1 MDSLSQIVLGGAV
14 AAAIAPPAHRRAAL
28 LAGAALG
35 TLPDLDG
42 LLIARF
48 TSDPIQLMTLHRG
61 ASHSLFVL
69 PFLAWFI
76 WWAFRQRGGR
86 VAQAPRRWLW
96 AILAVL
102 ITHPLLD
109 AFTSYGTQLFW
120 PIPVQPTWWSTVF
133 IIDPL
138 YTIWLLLA
146 CIVAWLARHRVLA
159 QRALVAGLV
168 VSSAYLGWSVL
179 AKGMA
184 DRAASATLATMG
196 LAEAPRFSVA
206 TPFNTLLYR
215 VVVMT
220 PDGYLIGDRSVV
232 ADRGPMRFTAHASDA
247 AALQTAAQLPAVQRL
262 LWFNGGFMRARLQG
276 DALVLSDLRMG
287 LEPAYSFNFAVA
299 RRQGGAWQ
307 PMPPAR
313 ETASA
318 ISGGDAP
325 TIGAWRI
332 GIARRSNRSRN
343 AISFLRRPSC
353 GPASR
358 ANARAP

>member
-69 PFLAWFI
+69 PFVAWFI

-179 AKGMA
+179 AKGMV

-247 AALQTAAQLPAVQRL
+247 AALQTAAQLPAVQRRCA
-262 LWFNGGFMRARLQG
+262 GAERPAHGTGAGLQLQLCRG
-276 DALVLSDLRMG
+276 AAPGRRVAAHAAG
-287 LEPAYSFNFAVA
+287 A
-299 RRQGGAWQ
+299 RRGG
-307 PMPPAR
+307 R
-313 ETASA
+313 
-318 ISGGDAP
+318 GRGVLAP
-325 TIGAWRI
+325 GH
-332 GIARRSNRSRN
+332 RR
-343 AISFLRRPSC
+343 
-353 GPASR
+353 GPA
-358 ANARAP
+358 AGVAAHLAGAGVGPV

>member
-69 PFLAWFI
+69 PCVAWFI

-120 PIPVQPTWWSTVF
+120 PIPVQ
-133 IIDPL
+133 
-138 YTIWLLLA
+138 
-146 CIVAWLARHRVLA
+146 
-159 QRALVAGLV
+159 
-168 VSSAYLGWSVL
+168 

-313 ETASA
+313 AAAGESA
-318 ISGGDAP
+318 VFSRQG
-325 TIGAWRI
+325 IGAALRQVWQRI
-332 GIARRSNRSRN
+332 WQAQG
-343 AISFLRRPSC
+343 
-353 GPASR
+353 
-358 ANARAP
+358 

>member
-42 LLIARF
+42 LVITRF
-48 TSDPIQLMTLHRG
+48 TSDPIALMTLHRG

-69 PFLAWFI
+69 PFVAWFI

-96 AILAVL
+96 AIMTVL

-120 PIPVQPTWWSTVF
+120 PLPVQPTWWSTVF

-138 YTIWLLLA
+138 YTVWLLLA
-146 CIVAWLARHRVLA
+146 CIVAWLARERRLA
-159 QRALVAGLV
+159 QRVLVAGLV
-168 VSSAYLGWSVL
+168 VSTAYLGWSVL
-179 AKGMA
+179 AKGMVE
-184 DRAASATLATMG
+184 RAAAATLATMG
-196 LAEAPRFSVA
+196 LADAPRFSVA

-232 ADRGPMRFTAHASDA
+232 ADHGPMRFAPHVTDV
-247 AALQTAAQLPAVQRL
+247 AALQAAEHLPAVRRL
-262 LWFNGGFMRARLQG
+262 TWFNGGFMRARQQG
-276 DALVLSDLRMG
+276 DVLVLSDLRMG

-299 RRQGGAWQ
+299 RRQGGTWQ
-307 PMPPAR
+307 AMPPAR
-313 ETASA
+313 AAVGEGAALSRE
-318 ISGGDAP
+318 G
-325 TIGAWRI
+325 IGAAWRQVWQ
-332 GIARRSNRSRN
+332 RMWRQ
-343 AISFLRRPSC
+343 PE
-353 GPASR
+353 
-358 ANARAP
+358 

>member
-1 MDSLSQIVLGGAV
+1 M

-42 LLIARF
+42 LVIARF
-48 TSDPIQLMTLHRG
+48 TSDPIALMTLHRG

-69 PFLAWFI
+69 PFVAWFI
-76 WWAFRQRGGR
+76 WWVFRQRGGR
-86 VAQAPRRWLW
+86 VAQAPQAWLW
-96 AILAVL
+96 AIMAVL

-120 PIPVQPTWWSTVF
+120 PLAVQPTWWSTVF

-138 YTIWLLLA
+138 YTVWLLLA
-146 CIVAWLARHRVLA
+146 CIVAWLARERVLA
-159 QRALVAGLV
+159 QRVLVAGLV
-168 VSSAYLGWSVL
+168 VSTAYLGWSVL
-179 AKGMA
+179 AKGMVE
-184 DRAASATLATMG
+184 RAAAATLAPMG

-220 PDGYLIGDRSVV
+220 PGGYLIGDRSVV
-232 ADRGPMRFTAHASDA
+232 ADSGPMRFAPHATDA
-247 AALQTAAQLPAVQRL
+247 AALQAAAHLPAVQRL
-262 LWFNGGFMRARLQG
+262 TWFNGGFMRARQQG

-299 RRQGGAWQ
+299 RWQGGAWQ
-307 PMPPAR
+307 AMPPAR
-313 ETASA
+313 AAAGEGAVFTRQ
-318 ISGGDAP
+318 G
-325 TIGAWRI
+325 IGAAWQRVWQ
-332 GIARRSNRSRN
+332 RMWQQ
-343 AISFLRRPSC
+343 
-353 GPASR
+353 PA
-358 ANARAP
+358 

>member
-48 TSDPIQLMTLHRG
+48 TNDPIQLMTLHRG

-69 PFLAWFI
+69 PFVAWFI

-179 AKGMA
+179 AKGMV

-313 ETASA
+313 AAAGEGAVFSRQ
-318 ISGGDAP
+318 G
-325 TIGAWRI
+325 IGAALRQVWQRI
-332 GIARRSNRSRN
+332 WQAQG
-343 AISFLRRPSC
+343 
-353 GPASR
+353 
-358 ANARAP
+358 

>member
-42 LLIARF
+42 LVIARF
-48 TSDPIQLMTLHRG
+48 TSDPVALMTLHRG

-69 PFLAWFI
+69 PLVAWFI
-76 WWAFRQRGGR
+76 WWVFRRRDGR
-86 VAQAPRRWLW
+86 VAQAPRAWFW
-96 AILAVL
+96 AMLAVL

-120 PIPVQPTWWSTVF
+120 PLPVPPTWWSTVF

-138 YTIWLLLA
+138 YTVWLLLA
-146 CIVAWLARHRVLA
+146 CVVAWWARGRALA
-159 QRALVAGLV
+159 QQALVAGLI

-179 AKGMA
+179 AKGMV
-184 DRAASATLATMG
+184 DRAASVALAPLG
-196 LAEAPRFSVA
+196 LAEAPRFSIA

-220 PDGYLIGDRSVV
+220 PQGYLIGDRAPL
-232 ADRGPMRFTAHASDA
+232 ADRGPMRFASHASDVASLQA
-247 AALQTAAQLPAVQRL
+247 AAHIPAVQRL
-262 LWFNGGFMRARLQG
+262 QWFNGGFMRAQVQG
-276 DALVLSDLRMG
+276 DVLVLSDLRMG

-299 RRQGGAWQ
+299 QRRGGAWQ
-307 PMPPAR
+307 PMPPTQVPAGEGAVFSR
-313 ETASA
+313 EGMGA
-318 ISGGDAP
+318 
-325 TIGAWRI
+325 AWRQLW
-332 GIARRSNRSRN
+332 RRMWHE
-343 AISFLRRPSC
+343 PQ
-353 GPASR
+353 
-358 ANARAP
+358 APD